1 MGREADNKDI
11 DRKKAT
17 NVSGVQVQSGKQNNT
32 GNQTNKRKQVS
43 TGRQT
48 STGKQVSTER
58 QSSTGKQAG
67 TGRQT
72 STGKQV
78 STERQSST
86 GKQISTGKQSS
97 TGKQTGVRKHANT
110 GKQESTGK
118 QANIKKTGKN
128 RKKSK
133 NIAKKSASVFSK
145 ITFKTAMYIIGA
157 VLVVLISRSAFA
169 FGEKIFSEEGM
180 AEKGKGQEVVVTIP
194 ADAST
199 GEVASILKKNGLIES
214 EFVFK
219 IQTILYESE
228 KYSGTYTIN
237 TEYSPDEIIEALRP
251 KEEEK

>member
-32 GNQTNKRKQVS
+32 GNQINKRKQS
-43 TGRQT
+43 
-48 STGKQVSTER
+48 STGKQVSTGG
-58 QSSTGKQAG
+58 QSSTGKQ
-67 TGRQT
+67 T
-72 STGKQV
+72 
-78 STERQSST
+78 ST

-97 TGKQTGVRKHANT
+97 TGKQAGAGKQTSTGKQTGIRKHANT

-219 IQTILYESE
+219 IQTILYEAE
-228 KYSGTYTIN
+228 IYSGTYTIN
-237 TEYSPDEIIEALRP
+237 TEYSPEEIIEALRP

>member
-58 QSSTGKQAG
+58 QSSTGKQ
-67 TGRQT
+67 
-72 STGKQV
+72 V
-78 STERQSST
+78 
-86 GKQISTGKQSS
+86 S
-97 TGKQTGVRKHANT
+97 TGKQTGIRKHANT

-219 IQTILYESE
+219 IQTILYEAE
-228 KYSGTYTIN
+228 IYSGTYTIN
-237 TEYSPDEIIEALRP
+237 TEYSPEEIIEALRP

>member
-58 QSSTGKQAG
+58 QSSTGKQ
-67 TGRQT
+67 
-72 STGKQV
+72 
-78 STERQSST
+78 
-86 GKQISTGKQSS
+86 ISTGKQSS
-97 TGKQTGVRKHANT
+97 TGKQAGAGKQTSTGKQTGIRKHANT

-219 IQTILYESE
+219 IQTILYEAE
-228 KYSGTYTIN
+228 IYSGTYTIN
-237 TEYSPDEIIEALRP
+237 TEYSPEEIIEALRP

>member
-43 TGRQT
+43 TGRQ
-48 STGKQVSTER
+48 SSMGKQVSTER

-67 TGRQT
+67 AGKQT
-72 STGKQV
+72 STGKQ
-78 STERQSST
+78 T
-86 GKQISTGKQSS
+86 GI
-97 TGKQTGVRKHANT
+97 RKHANT

-219 IQTILYESE
+219 IQTILYEAE
-228 KYSGTYTIN
+228 IYSGTYTIN
-237 TEYSPDEIIEALRP
+237 TEYSPEEIIEALRP

>member
-48 STGKQVSTER
+48 STGK
-58 QSSTGKQAG
+58 K
-67 TGRQT
+67 
-72 STGKQV
+72 V

-97 TGKQTGVRKHANT
+97 TGKQAGAGKQTSTGKQTGIRKHANT

-219 IQTILYESE
+219 IQTILYEAE
-228 KYSGTYTIN
+228 IYSGTYTIN
-237 TEYSPDEIIEALRP
+237 TEYSPEEIIEALRP
-251 KEEEK
+251 KEEENR

>member
-17 NVSGVQVQSGKQNNT
+17 NVSGVQVQAGKQNNT
-32 GNQTNKRKQVS
+32 GNQTNKRKQAGTGRQVS
-43 TGRQT
+43 TGRQ
-48 STGKQVSTER
+48 S
-58 QSSTGKQAG
+58 
-67 TGRQT
+67 
-72 STGKQV
+72 
-78 STERQSST
+78 
-86 GKQISTGKQSS
+86 
-97 TGKQTGVRKHANT
+97 
-110 GKQESTGK
+110 STGK

-219 IQTILYESE
+219 IQTILYEAE
-228 KYSGTYTIN
+228 IYSGTYTIS
-237 TEYSPDEIIEALRP
+237 TEYSPEEIIEALRP

>member
-17 NVSGVQVQSGKQNNT
+17 NVSGVQVQAGKQNNT
-32 GNQTNKRKQVS
+32 GNQTNKRKQ
-43 TGRQT
+43 
-48 STGKQVSTER
+48 
-58 QSSTGKQAG
+58 AG
-67 TGRQT
+67 A
-72 STGKQV
+72 
-78 STERQSST
+78 
-86 GKQISTGKQSS
+86 
-97 TGKQTGVRKHANT
+97 GKQTGIRKHANT

-128 RKKSK
+128 PKKSK

-219 IQTILYESE
+219 IQTILYEAE
-228 KYSGTYTIN
+228 IYSGTYTIS
-237 TEYSPDEIIEALRP
+237 TEYSPEEIIEALRP